1 MTPIKQILVR
11 TERDAQGRAVKKFK
25 IQRHEYLREPYG
37 DPHPHQV
44 EMKTAQLGLS
54 LKRGVPEKKSETF
67 ALDSLNEIA

>member
-54 LKRGVPEKKSETF
+54 LKRGVPEKNQKLLLLTV
-67 ALDSLNEIA
+67 